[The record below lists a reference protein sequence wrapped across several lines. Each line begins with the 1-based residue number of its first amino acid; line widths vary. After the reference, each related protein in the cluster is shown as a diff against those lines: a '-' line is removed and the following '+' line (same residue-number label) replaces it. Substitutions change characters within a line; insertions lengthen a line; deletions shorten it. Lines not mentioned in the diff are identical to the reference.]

1 MQMRIDCFKIE
12 GRTKSHFYAAKTAQ
26 VYRQAIDDAK
36 AGRPFDKRLMDEL
49 ECLANRGYT
58 EGFFRR
64 HVFDEYQNYEHGASI
79 RDKQEF
85 CGEVLDYDSQKGMAT
100 VSVNNK
106 FAVGDEL
113 EVLTPQGN
121 LRFEL
126 TAMESQQGHAIEVAP
141 GSGHVVRIPCPH
153 PIVDEYALMAKTL
166 KVPVYS

>member
-1 MQMRIDCFKIE
+1 M
-12 GRTKSHFYAAKTAQ
+12 
-26 VYRQAIDDAK
+26 
-36 AGRPFDKRLMDEL
+36 RLMDEL

-64 HVFDEYQNYEHGASI
+64 HVFDEYQNYEHGASV

-121 LRFEL
+121 QRFILE
-126 TAMESQQGHAIEVAP
+126 AMESHKNGQAMDVAP
-141 GSGHVVRIPCPH
+141 GSGHVVKIPCPL
-153 PIVDEYALMAKTL
+153 PITDEYALMAKTL
-166 KVPVYS
+166 NVAVHS